1 MNTPAIPFKSLL
13 LFIGAVLLPAFAT
26 GADTADLIKK
36 SDALDKVGKNQE
48 ALIFC
53 LEAEKLS
60 PDDAEILRRVAKQY
74 AEIVLEG
81 KDQAAKRALADKAVA
96 YARRAVAVGPK
107 NALAHLS
114 LAICYGRAATVSDA
128 KTKIAYSK
136 LIKEHADNALA
147 LDPNNDLTYF
157 VLGSWCHEIASLSG
171 LLRAAARLVYGALPT
186 ATYKDAAR
194 FLEKAVALNPR
205 RVSNHAALGR
215 TYAALGERERARQSL
230 STALS
235 LPDGDKADGIV
246 KKQARE
252 DLAKL

>member
-1 MNTPAIPFKSLL
+1 MNTPATPFKRLL
-13 LFIGAVLLPAFAT
+13 LFIGAALLPVFAI

-36 SDALDKVGKNQE
+36 ADALDKAGKNQE
-48 ALIFC
+48 ALTIC
-53 LEAEKLS
+53 LEAEKLA
-60 PDDAEILRRVAKQY
+60 PGDAEVLRRIAKQY
-74 AEIVLEG
+74 AEIVLDG
-81 KDQAAKRALADKAVA
+81 KDQATKRALAEKAVG
-96 YARRAVAVGPK
+96 YARRAVAAGPK
-107 NALAHLS
+107 NALTHLS
-114 LAICYGRAATVSDA
+114 LAICYGRAATVADA

-136 LIKEHADNALA
+136 LIKEYADNALA

-157 VLGSWCHEIASLSG
+157 VLGSWCHEIASLGG
-171 LLRAAARLVYGALPT
+171 LLRAAARVVYGALPT

-235 LPDGDKADGIV
+235 LPDGDKADGIM